1 MLAQNFLGELGFF
14 FSHSQ
19 SRRDAEQED
28 ELGTANRKTKVGR
41 VAPPTAQ
48 ASSAEAPFLIAPINL
63 TQMHGLLMCEC
74 VGPLSHG
81 QIFSIR
87 IFCLWQR
94 VKFGFRVP
102 KQVMLFIGKR

>member
-63 TQMHGLLMCEC
+63 TQLHCLLMCEC
-74 VGPLSHG
+74 VGP
-81 QIFSIR
+81 F
-87 IFCLWQR
+87 FKECLR
-94 VKFGFRVP
+94 HR
-102 KQVMLFIGKR
+102 IGKGNLQNSLLGHLILRKMRGKVA